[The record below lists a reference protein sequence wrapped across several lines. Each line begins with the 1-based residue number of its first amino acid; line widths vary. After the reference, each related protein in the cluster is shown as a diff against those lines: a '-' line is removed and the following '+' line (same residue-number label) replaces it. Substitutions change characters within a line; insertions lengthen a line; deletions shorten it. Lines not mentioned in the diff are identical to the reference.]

1 MRLFCPSLVTLSHI
15 PSWLARSSCPRR
27 PLLLYGWSCISAIQH
42 IDVLNPFQGH
52 SSTSTEASTIRGE
65 PQRRRDRGKPCNFN
79 SWLISKYSFFSLPS
93 FLFVQLQFHP
103 TRKNVLLSGST
114 DGLVNLYD
122 INVTDE
128 DDALLQV
135 VNHGSIHHAGFL
147 SETAVYALSHDE
159 TFSIHP
165 ITNPDSEEENES
177 SPIQF
182 GDLRPSLG
190 CEYVVQT
197 LTSDN
202 GQGSYL
208 AAGNTT

>member
-1 MRLFCPSLVTLSHI
+1 MRQASGFVFGTTSADGIVGQGSQHTNSNRDIRSANQPRLEYVESHNDDVTEVSPCKL
-15 PSWLARSSCPRR
+15 
-27 PLLLYGWSCISAIQH
+27 Q
-42 IDVLNPFQGH
+42 FQVN
-52 SSTSTEASTIRGE
+52 TQI
-65 PQRRRDRGKPCNFN
+65 
-79 SWLISKYSFFSLPS
+79 LIFFPPFSLH
-93 FLFVQLQFHP
+93 FQLQFHP

-122 INVTDE
+122 INVADE

-135 VNHGSIHHAGFL
+135 INHGSIHHAGFL

-165 ITNPDSEEENES
+165 ITNPDSEGENES